1 MARRPKRPG
10 QKPPKGKRFNKGLY
24 DRLDAE
30 DKKAYMSTD
39 PIMSSINAK
48 SFLARQRQDRA
59 KLPVWQD
66 RDVKKRGSKLGG

>member
-1 MARRPKRPG
+1 MAR
-10 QKPPKGKRFNKGLY
+10 KPLKFNKGLY

-39 PIMSSINAK
+39 PIMPGINVK
-48 SFLARQRQDRA
+48 SFLSKVQQKKKP

-66 RDVKKRGSKLGG
+66 RDVKKRKTKLNP

>member
-1 MARRPKRPG
+1 MAKKPKRPG
-10 QKPPKGKRFNKGLY
+10 QNPTKGKKFNKGLY

-39 PIMSSINAK
+39 PIMPGINAK
-48 SFLARQRQDRA
+48 SFLARQRQNRA

-66 RDVKKRGSKLGG
+66 RDVKKRKTKLNP